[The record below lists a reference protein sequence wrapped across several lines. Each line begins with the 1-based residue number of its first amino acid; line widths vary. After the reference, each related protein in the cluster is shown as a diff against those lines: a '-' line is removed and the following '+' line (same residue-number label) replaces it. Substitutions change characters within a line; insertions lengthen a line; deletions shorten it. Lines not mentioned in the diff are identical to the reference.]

1 MNSIDKSDLMNQLEE
16 SILGIDHDILMDEIK
31 VGTGLRD
38 EALVLFDKM
47 FDVKEDREKNKRD
60 HAELIQKFTNF
71 EDNIIHFHVLNF
83 LYAIIARCYL
93 NNLQIDV
100 AIQYAHAGI
109 EANKKQNDL
118 EGVSTNRRIL
128 LDAACLIHAN
138 KEALKLITAYPEFHD
153 NILEHFL
160 RKTPSHQDVL
170 FKKYLE
176 SKKRP
181 KSLAFCLDEE
191 LANDEKAIRTLM
203 LTMGISRRDAL
214 GYKAMASK
222 FPDYN

>member
-1 MNSIDKSDLMNQLEE
+1 MNSIDKPDLINQLEQ
-16 SILGIDHDILMDEIK
+16 SMLGIDYDIFMDEIK

-38 EALVLFDKM
+38 EARILFDKM
-47 FDVKEDREKNKRD
+47 FDAKEDREKNKRD

-71 EDNIIHFHVLNF
+71 EDNIVHFHVLNF
-83 LYAIIARCYL
+83 LYATIAKCYL
-93 NNLQIDV
+93 NSFQIDV
-100 AIQYAHAGI
+100 AIQYALAGI
-109 EANKKQNDL
+109 EANQKQNDL

-128 LDAACLIHAN
+128 LDAACLMHAN

-160 RKTPSHQDVL
+160 RKTPSHQDEL

-191 LANDEKAIRTLM
+191 LANDEKDIRAVM
-203 LTMGISRRDAL
+203 VTMGISRREAL
-214 GYKAMASK
+214 DYKAMASK